1 MGPEPRH
8 LGPNPRHLGPDTR
21 HLGPVTS
28 HLELDFEGNMS
39 TNNSSLD
46 DLGEICHYMFGF
58 ALNQPIK
65 VTVMSLFIDLVIKRM
80 AVLD

>member
-1 MGPEPRH
+1 
-8 LGPNPRHLGPDTR
+8 
-21 HLGPVTS
+21 
-28 HLELDFEGNMS
+28 MS

-46 DLGEICHYMFGF
+46 DLGDICHYMFGF
-58 ALNQPIK
+58 ALNHPIK